1 MFFQKILTDEMV
13 EAVALSQSPV
23 LHYIYMLF
31 NCNNATYVNLFQAL
45 QREVIAGKVGK
56 FIPYI
61 FMEWMNLRAN
71 V

>member
-1 MFFQKILTDEMV
+1 M
-13 EAVALSQSPV
+13 
-23 LHYIYMLF
+23 YMLF
-31 NCNNATYVNLFQAL
+31 NCNYATYVNLFQAL
-45 QREVIAGKVGK
+45 QREVIAGKAGK

>member
-1 MFFQKILTDEMV
+1 
-13 EAVALSQSPV
+13 
-23 LHYIYMLF
+23 MLF
-31 NCNNATYVNLFQAL
+31 NCNFATYVNLFQAL